1 MGDAPPDVPQ
11 AITAVGGPT
20 TQESDGTPGTWRYA
34 ARVIRRLWQRY
45 PREIALVGLIGLLA
59 LGRVFS
65 ARLGI
70 EWNPTSV
77 RELVADL
84 GAWGPIL
91 FVGLVTFRQII
102 LIPSQILL
110 VAGGLC
116 FGVAFGTVY
125 GALGLVL
132 SGTILFLIARYA
144 GKEAILA
151 RIPQELRPVIDA
163 AGRRAGPALIALG
176 TGYPVGP
183 LSAYHAG
190 AGLTTISLGVF
201 MAAVAV
207 GGLVRGLVY
216 TYFGSAL
223 VQGMG
228 RTLLVAGVLLLLAA
242 LLPLAS
248 PRARRWVLGPTVPAA
263 DAADAAEPPAP
274 EAEPRAPG
282 DDRAQG
288 EGRSGR

>member
-1 MGDAPPDVPQ
+1 VL
-11 AITAVGGPT
+11 
-20 TQESDGTPGTWRYA
+20 
-34 ARVIRRLWQRY
+34 RRLWQRY
-45 PREIALVGLIGLLA
+45 AREIVLVGAIASIA
-59 LGRVFS
+59 LGRVVAS
-65 ARLGI
+65 RLGI
-70 EWNPTSV
+70 EWNPDSV

-102 LIPSQILL
+102 LVPSQILL

-116 FGVAFGTVY
+116 FGVGAGTVY

-132 SGTILFLIARYA
+132 SGTILFLVARYL
-144 GKEAILA
+144 GKEALLA
-151 RIPQELRPVIDA
+151 RIPDTLKPVLDA

-190 AGLTTISLGVF
+190 AGLTTIPLATFV
-201 MAAVAV
+201 VAV
-207 GGLVRGLVY
+207 TLGGLVRGLVY

-223 VQGMG
+223 VEGMG
-228 RTLLVAGVLLLLAA
+228 GTLLAAGALLLLCL

-248 PRARRWVLGPTVPAA
+248 PRARRWILGAPEVDPGSPPTAAMRSASAAPASPDAVPAA
-263 DAADAAEPPAP
+263 PD
-274 EAEPRAPG
+274 PG
-282 DDRAQG
+282 SPLDSTRSGSGSDDPTQG
-288 EGRSGR
+288 EGPTGR

>member
-1 MGDAPPDVPQ
+1 M
-11 AITAVGGPT
+11 
-20 TQESDGTPGTWRYA
+20 
-34 ARVIRRLWQRY
+34 IRRLWQRY

-65 ARLGI
+65 TRLGI

-116 FGVAFGTVY
+116 FGVALGTVY

-132 SGTILFLIARYA
+132 SGTMLFLIARYA

-151 RIPQELRPVIDA
+151 RIPAELRPVIDA

-248 PRARRWVLGPTVPAA
+248 PRARRWVLGPTVPASGA
-263 DAADAAEPPAP
+263 GERPVAGSEPLAPEPP
-274 EAEPRAPG
+274 E
-282 DDRAQG
+282 DDLAQG

>member
-1 MGDAPPDVPQ
+1 M
-11 AITAVGGPT
+11 
-20 TQESDGTPGTWRYA
+20 
-34 ARVIRRLWQRY
+34 IRRLWQRY
-45 PREIALVGLIGLLA
+45 PREIALVGVIGLLA

-65 ARLGI
+65 AQVGI

-77 RELVADL
+77 RKLVADL

-116 FGVAFGTVY
+116 FGVGFGTVY
-125 GALGLVL
+125 GAVGLVL

-151 RIPQELRPVIDA
+151 RIPPELRPVIDA

-223 VQGMG
+223 VEGMG

-248 PRARRWVLGPTVPAA
+248 PRARRWVLGPTVREGDAPAL
-263 DAADAAEPPAP
+263 PPPRAAP
-274 EAEPRAPG
+274 EASG
-282 DDRAQG
+282 NDRAQG